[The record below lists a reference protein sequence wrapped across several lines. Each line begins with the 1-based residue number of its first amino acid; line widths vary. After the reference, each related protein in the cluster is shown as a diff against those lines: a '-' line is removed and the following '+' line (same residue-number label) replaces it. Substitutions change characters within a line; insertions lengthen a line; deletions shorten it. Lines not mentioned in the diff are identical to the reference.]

1 MPTKS
6 TTQILILLCL
16 IHSKQVHSIVYKKK
30 KGKGG
35 SSDSSKIIFL
45 QKTQQKSRNVRKSWN
60 RKLWKDGIGV

>member
-30 KGKGG
+30 GKGG
-35 SSDSSKIIFL
+35 SSDSSKIKFL
-45 QKTQQKSRNVRKSWN
+45 QKTLQKAGMFASHVIVSCGRM
-60 RKLWKDGIGV
+60 G